1 MSSLRGFVEQFKKQN
16 IMKSF
21 LKLLLFI
28 FLIISSSCVQTD
40 DFDLPKIE
48 INEPGITVNTTIDAI
63 KKAYDQSG
71 EKIFTFN
78 ASDLSVFEA
87 FVISSDESGNFY
99 KLLILQDKSENPT
112 SGIEILIDLKSYY
125 TKFNFGRKVYIKIA
139 GMSIINENGKYKM
152 GFLNRNQLSE
162 IPETLIDDYI
172 IRSSI
177 SEEIIPKN
185 LQFSEFSKELL
196 NTYIQIKNIQ
206 FQYDE
211 IGKTIA
217 GEPYDKYSAER
228 KLIQCNNQITTIL
241 STSTYVKFKSFLI
254 PENKG
259 FLNAVFTMDYY
270 VEKYVL
276 VLNNL
281 STFDFTEE
289 KRCDPNFLN
298 CDGYTDGD
306 QIIFYEDFENI
317 KKTNDLENL
326 GWINSNIN
334 LGNEKFKKRT
344 VNTNGIMRISAYNT
358 QENPL
363 EVWLITPQ
371 INLDNVKDA
380 TLTFQTNASYDN
392 GTILTA
398 WISTDFNGDIKNANW
413 QQLDVNISVG
423 PTNTFITDFTNSGK
437 ISLSCLTGNINV
449 AFKYLGGD
457 PGISTT
463 YDIDNV
469 KVTVK

>member
-1 MSSLRGFVEQFKKQN
+1 MKQFKKQN
-16 IMKSF
+16 IMKT
-21 LKLLLFI
+21 LKNSILFI
-28 FLIISSSCVQTD
+28 FITFFISCVQTD

-125 TKFNFGRKVYIKIA
+125 TKFNFGRKIYIKIA

-270 VEKYVL
+270 TEKYVL

-281 STFDFTEE
+281 SIFDFTEE
-289 KRCDPNFLN
+289 ERCDPNFLN
-298 CDGYTDGD
+298 CNGNTDGD

-317 KKTNDLENL
+317 KKTKDLENL

-363 EVWLITPQ
+363 EAWLITPQ

-398 WISTDFNGDIKNANW
+398 WVSTDFNGDIKKASW